1 MCWDGNNP
9 SQALVFPLRA
19 PRVSPEETISRR
31 TRTTRSFVASLFVA
45 ALAMTGCAAV
55 EEPKTEGAE
64 QVKAEDVTRIDTISP
79 ASGSLLGG
87 ETITLTGEGLS
98 DVSSVVFGGVSA
110 TSITAAADNQLQVVA
125 PAAVDYAVGAVSVT
139 ALSEDNEVIASA
151 ANYDYQVLTGVD
163 AQMQYAFAHWQD
175 YNDEVWG
182 IFPDNDCGNFVN
194 QTLIARGWVETEEWY
209 SEWNTTGDFSD
220 SWARGPAMD
229 AYFASQTDRAT
240 RLSLDQRSQ
249 VKVGDV
255 VMFDWDP
262 AGENGVDHTML
273 VSKVDPATGAISMA
287 GHTIDAQ
294 YRDLDQAITVEN
306 PGATAWFYSIA

>member
-1 MCWDGNNP
+1 MCWDGFNS
-9 SQALVFPLRA
+9 SQALVFPLSSA
-19 PRVSPEETISRR
+19 RVSPEETISRR
-31 TRTTRSFVASLFVA
+31 TTTVRSLVASVFVA
-45 ALAMTGCAAV
+45 ALALTGCTAT
-55 EEPKTEGAE
+55 EEARTEGSE
-64 QVKAEDVTRIDTISP
+64 QTREVDSTRIDTMSP

-87 ETITLTGEGLS
+87 ETITFTGKGLGE
-98 DVSSVVFGGVSA
+98 VSSVVFGGVAA
-110 TSITAAADNQLQVVA
+110 TVTAAADSQLQVVV
-125 PAAVDYAVGAVSVT
+125 PAALDYAAGPVGVT
-139 ALSEDNEVIASA
+139 ASSEKGDVIASA
-151 ANYDYQVLTGVD
+151 ANYDYQVVTPVD

-182 IFPDNDCGNFVN
+182 TFPDNDCGNFVN
-194 QTLIARGWVETEEWY
+194 QTLIARGWVQSDEWY

-229 AYFASQTDRAT
+229 AWFASQTDRAT
-240 RLSLDQRSQ
+240 RLSLEQRDQ

-273 VSKVDPATGAISMA
+273 VSKVDPATGAISLA

>member
-1 MCWDGNNP
+1 MCWDGFT
-9 SQALVFPLRA
+9 SRSSARITLSCA
-19 PRVSPEETISRR
+19 RVSSEETISRR
-31 TRTTRSFVASLFVA
+31 TRTTRSLVASLFVA
-45 ALAMTGCAAV
+45 ALALTGCTAV
-55 EEPKTEGAE
+55 EEAKTESSE
-64 QVKAEDVTRIDTISP
+64 QVRETDTTRIDTMSP

-87 ETITLTGEGLS
+87 ETITLTGEGLGE
-98 DVSSVVFGGVSA
+98 VSSVVFGGVAA
-110 TSITAAADNQLQVVA
+110 TSITAVADNQLQVVA
-125 PAAVDYAVGAVSVT
+125 PAALDYAVGPVSVT
-139 ALSEDNEVIASA
+139 AASEEGEVIASA
-151 ANYDYQVLTGVD
+151 ANYDYQVVTPVD
-163 AQMQYAFAHWQD
+163 AQMQYAFVHWQD

-182 IFPDNDCGNFVN
+182 TFPDNDCGNFVN
-194 QTLIARGWVETEEWY
+194 QTLIARGWVQTDEWY

-240 RLSLDQRSQ
+240 RLSLEQRDQ

-262 AGENGVDHTML
+262 ANENGVDHTML

-294 YRDLDQAITVEN
+294 YRDLDHAITVEN

>member
-1 MCWDGNNP
+1 MCWDGLNP
-9 SQALVFPLRA
+9 SQALVFPFSSA
-19 PRVSPEETISRR
+19 RVSPEETISRR
-31 TRTTRSFVASLFVA
+31 TTTVRSLVASVFVT
-45 ALAMTGCAAV
+45 ALALTGCTAT
-55 EEPKTEGAE
+55 EEARTEGSE
-64 QVKAEDVTRIDTISP
+64 QAKEVDSTRIDTMSP

-87 ETITLTGEGLS
+87 ETITFTGKGLGE
-98 DVSSVVFGGVSA
+98 VSSVVFGGVAA
-110 TSITAAADNQLQVVA
+110 TVTAAADSQLQVVV
-125 PAAVDYAVGAVSVT
+125 PAALDYAAGPVGVT
-139 ALSEDNEVIASA
+139 ASSEKGDVIASA
-151 ANYDYQVLTGVD
+151 ANYDYQVVTGVD

-182 IFPDNDCGNFVN
+182 TFPDNDCGNFVN
-194 QTLIARGWVETEEWY
+194 QTLIARGWVQTDEWY

-229 AYFASQTDRAT
+229 AWFASQTDRAT
-240 RLSLDQRSQ
+240 RLSLEQRDQ

-273 VSKVDPATGAISMA
+273 VSKVDPATGAISLA

>member
-1 MCWDGNNP
+1 
-9 SQALVFPLRA
+9 
-19 PRVSPEETISRR
+19 
-31 TRTTRSFVASLFVA
+31 VA
-45 ALAMTGCAAV
+45 ALALTGCAA
-55 EEPKTEGAE
+55 EADKSETAGSELADKT
-64 QVKAEDVTRIDTISP
+64 DVVRIDAISP

-87 ETITLTGEGLS
+87 ETVTLSGQGLS
-98 DVSSVVFGGVSA
+98 DVSSVLVGGVA
-110 TSITAAADNQLQVVA
+110 TTPVVA
-125 PAAVDYAVGAVSVT
+125 ATDHTVQIVMPPALDYQAGTVSVSAST
-139 ALSEDNEVIASA
+139 DDEVITGEPG
-151 ANYDYQVLTGVD
+151 YDYRVVTPVD

-182 IFPDNDCGNFVN
+182 VFPDNDCGNFVN
-194 QTLIARGWVETEEWY
+194 QTLIARGWQQTDEWY

-229 AYFASQTDRAT
+229 EWFASQTDRAT
-240 RLSLDQRSQ
+240 RLSLEQRDQ

-262 AGENGVDHTML
+262 QNENGVDHTML
-273 VSKVDPATGAISMA
+273 VSKVDAATGAISMA

-294 YRDLDQAITVEN
+294 YRDLDQAITIEN

>member
-1 MCWDGNNP
+1 MCWDGLNP
-9 SQALVFPLRA
+9 SQALVFPVSSA
-19 PRVSPEETISRR
+19 RVSPEETISRR
-31 TRTTRSFVASLFVA
+31 TTTVRSLVASVFVT
-45 ALAMTGCAAV
+45 ALALTGCTAT
-55 EEPKTEGAE
+55 EEARTEGSE
-64 QVKAEDVTRIDTISP
+64 QAKEIDTTRIDTMSP

-87 ETITLTGEGLS
+87 ETITFTGKGLGE
-98 DVSSVVFGGVSA
+98 VSSVVFGGVAA
-110 TSITAAADNQLQVVA
+110 TVTAAADSQLQVVV
-125 PAAVDYAVGAVSVT
+125 PAALDYAVGPVSVT
-139 ALSEDNEVIASA
+139 ASSEKGDVIASA
-151 ANYDYQVLTGVD
+151 ANYDYQVVTGVD

-175 YNDEVWG
+175 YNDEAWG
-182 IFPDNDCGNFVN
+182 TFPDNDCGNFVN
-194 QTLIARGWVETEEWY
+194 QTLIARGWVQTDEWY

-229 AYFASQTDRAT
+229 AWFASQTDRAT
-240 RLSLDQRSQ
+240 RLSLEQRDQ

-262 AGENGVDHTML
+262 ARENGVDHTML
-273 VSKVDPATGAISMA
+273 VSKVDEATGAISLA

>member
-1 MCWDGNNP
+1 MCWDGINP
-9 SQALVFPLRA
+9 SQAFVFPTRA
-19 PRVSPEETISRR
+19 PTSFPEEIISRR
-31 TRTTRSFVASLFVA
+31 TRTTRSLVASVFVA
-45 ALAMTGCAAV
+45 ALALTGCAAT
-55 EEPKTEGAE
+55 EEAQTEGSE
-64 QVKAEDVTRIDTISP
+64 QAKEVDATRIDTMSP

-98 DVSSVVFGGVSA
+98 DVSSVVFGGVTA
-110 TSITAAADNQLQVVA
+110 TSITAVADNQLQVVA
-125 PAAVDYAVGAVSVT
+125 PAALDYAVGAVSVT
-139 ALSEDNEVIASA
+139 ASSAEGEVIASA
-151 ANYDYQVLTGVD
+151 ADYDYQVVTPVD

-182 IFPDNDCGNFVN
+182 TFPDNDCGNFVN
-194 QTLIARGWVETEEWY
+194 QTLIARGWVQTDEWY

-229 AYFASQTDRAT
+229 AWFASQTDRAT
-240 RLSLDQRSQ
+240 RLSLEQREQ

-273 VSKVDPATGAISMA
+273 VSKVDPATGAISLA

>member
-1 MCWDGNNP
+1 MVSHPD
-9 SQALVFPLRA
+9 QALVLPFRA
-19 PRVSPEETISRR
+19 PRVSSEETISRR
-31 TRTTRSFVASLFVA
+31 TRTPRSLVASLFVA
-45 ALAMTGCAAV
+45 AVALTGCTAV
-55 EEPKTEGAE
+55 EVENTEGSE
-64 QVKAEDVTRIDTISP
+64 QVRETDTTRIDTMSP

-87 ETITLTGEGLS
+87 ETITLTGEGLGE
-98 DVSSVVFGGVSA
+98 VSSVVFGGVA
-110 TSITAAADNQLQVVA
+110 TTSITAVADNQLQVVA
-125 PAAVDYAVGAVSVT
+125 PAALDYAVGPVSVT
-139 ALSEDNEVIASA
+139 AASEEGEVIASA
-151 ANYDYQVLTGVD
+151 ADYDYQVVTPVD
-163 AQMQYAFAHWQD
+163 AQMQYAFVHWQD

-182 IFPDNDCGNFVN
+182 TFPDNDCGNFVN
-194 QTLIARGWVETEEWY
+194 QTLIARGWVQTDEWY

-240 RLSLDQRSQ
+240 RLSLEQRDQ

-262 AGENGVDHTML
+262 ASENGVDHTML

-294 YRDLDQAITVEN
+294 YRDLDHAITVEN
-306 PGATAWFYSIA
+306 QGATAWFYSIA

>member
-1 MCWDGNNP
+1 VLGWNQFQSGVRICP
-9 SQALVFPLRA
+9 SSA
-19 PRVSPEETISRR
+19 RVSPEETISRR
-31 TRTTRSFVASLFVA
+31 TTATRSLIASVFVA
-45 ALAMTGCAAV
+45 AIALTGCTAV
-55 EEPKTEGAE
+55 EEAKTEGSE
-64 QVKAEDVTRIDTISP
+64 QVRKTDVTRIDTISP

-98 DVSSVVFGGVSA
+98 DVSSVVFGGVTA
-110 TSITAAADNQLQVVA
+110 TSITAVADNQLQVVA
-125 PAAVDYAVGAVSVT
+125 PAALDYAAGPVGVT
-139 ALSEDNEVIASA
+139 ASSEEGDVIASA
-151 ANYDYQVLTGVD
+151 ANYDYQVVTGVD
-163 AQMQYAFAHWQD
+163 AQMQYAFVHWQD

-182 IFPDNDCGNFVN
+182 TFPDNDCGNFVN
-194 QTLIARGWVETEEWY
+194 QTLIARGWVQTDEWY

-229 AYFASQTDRAT
+229 AWFASQTDRAT
-240 RLSLDQRSQ
+240 RLSLEQRDQ

-273 VSKVDPATGAISMA
+273 VSKVDPATGAISLA